1 MPTKPRF
8 FGRFSAKTKLG
19 VKEWTRH
26 SAALGSF
33 FARVRKKRTAWSC
46 LVPEHN
52 PLVLAKTVATVD
64 QLSGGRFI
72 FGAGVGWLA
81 EEFEALDVPFDDQ
94 ENPSPE

>member
-1 MPTKPRF
+1 
-8 FGRFSAKTKLG
+8 
-19 VKEWTRH
+19 
-26 SAALGSF
+26 
-33 FARVRKKRTAWSC
+33 VRKKRTAWSC